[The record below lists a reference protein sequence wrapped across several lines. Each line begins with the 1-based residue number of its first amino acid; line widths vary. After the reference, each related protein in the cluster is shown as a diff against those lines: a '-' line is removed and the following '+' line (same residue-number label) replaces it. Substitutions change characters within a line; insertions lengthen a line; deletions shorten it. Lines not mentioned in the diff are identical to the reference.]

1 MELLGNV
8 KYMTALSCTL
18 SCQPSAVNYAELTL
32 TLILGSYSAYL
43 MVYFTPFEYIKQYSN
58 TVRDEDSHCC
68 LFTLKTFR

>member
-8 KYMTALSCTL
+8 KYMTAFRQTY
-18 SCQPSAVNYAELTL
+18 QPSAVNYAELTL